1 MKGKC
6 LVKEFIEVHTWDD
19 HCAPWMVRVK
29 SITKVARGDHNRAI
43 IYINDSMKMECV
55 ETYDSLKEIFMKEK
69 KKKVDNYPVVVSQV
83 EIEEDD
89 NED

>member
-1 MKGKC
+1 M
-6 LVKEFIEVHTWDD
+6 KEFIEVHTWND

-29 SITKVARGDHNRAI
+29 SISKVTRGECNRAI

-69 KKKVDNYPVVVSQV
+69 KKKVDNYPVVVSKV
-83 EIEEDD
+83 GVEED
-89 NED
+89 EDED

>member
-1 MKGKC
+1 M
-6 LVKEFIEVHTWDD
+6 KEFIEVHTWND

-29 SITKVARGDHNRAI
+29 SISKVTRGDHNRAI

-69 KKKVDNYPVVVSQV
+69 K
-83 EIEEDD
+83 
-89 NED
+89 

>member
-6 LVKEFIEVHTWDD
+6 LVKEFIEVHTWND

-29 SITKVARGDHNRAI
+29 SISKVTRGEC
-43 IYINDSMKMECV
+43 YINESMKMECV

-69 KKKVDNYPVVVSQV
+69 KKKVDNYPVVVSKV
-83 EIEEDD
+83 GVEED
-89 NED
+89 EDED